1 MLITKVTLRRIMW
14 PNLTTMTHKQMFP
27 LVGSCCL
34 FTKHLILDKKS
45 KEKEV
50 VIVVIKKQTKGG
62 KNDGSIVPLNGMCL
76 NLSS

>member
-1 MLITKVTLRRIMW
+1 
-14 PNLTTMTHKQMFP
+14 MFP

-62 KNDGSIVPLNGMCL
+62 GGGNDGSIVPLNGTCL
-76 NLSS
+76 NLSSWHVN